1 MTSLALPL
9 RHTPFPSSSV
19 ARPATL
25 MHARLLRENRVLDA
39 LPDSVWERIGPAL
52 SLVSLPA
59 GKELQGSGVSL
70 DAMYFP
76 TDAVISLQY
85 AMRNGDTAQVAR
97 IGCDGVLGVSLV
109 MGGDAAPCRAV
120 VQNPGHAFRL
130 RADVLQQE
138 FERGGA
144 MTQLVMRCS
153 QALCCQSA
161 QTALC
166 NRHHPVEQQLARW
179 LLLTLDCI
187 PGNTV
192 TITHQ
197 AIADALGVRRESVT
211 QALPA
216 LRRLGAIAHGRNSI
230 TVLDRELL
238 QSQSCECYETIRRE
252 TERLLPQREELERL
266 GRWSDSQPV
275 HGLGVGSMGLPR

>member
-1 MTSLALPL
+1 
-9 RHTPFPSSSV
+9 
-19 ARPATL
+19 

-59 GKELQGSGVSL
+59 GKELQVPGLARRDVLSYRCRDL
-70 DAMYFP
+70 A
-76 TDAVISLQY
+76 AV
-85 AMRNGDTAQVAR
+85 RHAQRRYRAGGR

-179 LLLTLDCI
+179 LLLTLDCV
-187 PGNTV
+187 PGNTL

>member
-9 RHTPFPSSSV
+9 RHSQFPNPSV

-144 MTQLVMRCS
+144 VTQLVMRCS

-161 QTALC
+161 QLLIHQ
-166 NRHHPVEQQLARW
+166 RQQLGCGDRIARFDGRKDASHAAHDGFFPA
-179 LLLTLDCI
+179 TNSSR
-187 PGNTV
+187 PRV
-192 TITHQ
+192 A
-197 AIADALGVRRESVT
+197 AIRNRTQPLGSF
-211 QALPA
+211 
-216 LRRLGAIAHGRNSI
+216 
-230 TVLDRELL
+230 
-238 QSQSCECYETIRRE
+238 
-252 TERLLPQREELERL
+252 
-266 GRWSDSQPV
+266 
-275 HGLGVGSMGLPR
+275 VGC